1 MYMYKKNTKF
11 MPTDN
16 LDILTWQ
23 YVVGKV
29 FAVAVKQA
37 K

>member
-1 MYMYKKNTKF
+1 

-16 LDILTWQ
+16 LVVALDILTWQ
-23 YVVGKV
+23 YVVGKYQIYKV